1 MNRLTKTTA
10 SALLLVLMAA
20 APAAAMYIP
29 GAENIPSEPGT
40 VRIMNTMA
48 PSVEPI
54 YHVMPVKGEP
64 ILINAPV
71 GEKVFAV
78 PATRPAPISIL
89 IENTSIS
96 YDQQPIVTA
105 GTLMVP
111 LRAIVEG
118 AGGQVTWDEAT
129 QTATVR
135 IGDRTAIFVV
145 GQAEAEM
152 NQDGVR
158 YIQRNMIKMAKAPVL
173 EGSRT
178 LVAADALTSVLGL
191 MEMPVAEGALNLVPV
206 NKIQQLPVIEEPS
219 APAIDE
225 QEWSVTGTIK
235 ETREIKGGVSILV
248 AGPALENGEANLFW
262 FNVSANTTITV
273 DENGAQREGTAA
285 DFAIAQKVDV
295 KHDGVMTRSLPPQ
308 GRAMSVVIHK

>member
-20 APAAAMYIP
+20 APAAAMYTP
-29 GAENIPSEPGT
+29 GAENTPSEPGT
-40 VRIMNTMA
+40 VHIMNTMA

-64 ILINAPV
+64 TLINAPV

-89 IENTSIS
+89 IENTSIA
-96 YDQQPIVTA
+96 YDQQPIVTN

-135 IGDRTAIFVV
+135 IGDRTAIFAI

-191 MEMPVAEGALNLVPV
+191 LEQRGAEGALNLVPAAKV
-206 NKIQQLPVIEEPS
+206 SQLPAKEEPS

-225 QEWSVTGTIK
+225 QEWSVTGTVK
-235 ETREIKGGVSILV
+235 ETKAIEGGIRILV
-248 AGPALENGEANLFW
+248 EGPALASGEADLTW
-262 FNVSANTTITV
+262 FSVTANTKITV
-273 DENGAQREGTAA
+273 DENGVQREGTAA
-285 DFAIAQKVDV
+285 DFAVAQKVDV